1 MKNDNL
7 NYKDLNEAI
16 GTGNKILKL
25 SYAFLI
31 LALVAGGLYIL
42 RVLDVF
48 PLIGTILKV
57 MVPFFIGFIL
67 AWLLNPIVNKLTDKG
82 MKRSLAVG
90 LVYLMLAVIIYLF
103 CLAVIPS
110 LVTQLNEFAKSIPG
124 YIDSISDWVNN
135 VFTKLSRSTNIDMD
149 TVKINFITYV
159 ESFGTEIATDLPSN
173 LISVVQS
180 VVSGIGKFFIGVL
193 IGFYL
198 SLNFHNVNKLMM
210 SIVPVKFKK
219 EAEYLLGSI
228 SDVLYRFLNGTLWL
242 TVLLFVVSFIGFSI
256 IGLSTPILF
265 ALFCAITNL
274 IPYVGPYIGAVPA
287 ILVGYSQSTFI
298 GTAVLIFIVICQT
311 IDGNILN
318 PIVIG
323 KKTDLSP
330 ITVIISMLIFEYFFG
345 IIGMIIA
352 TPVAAIIKVIYVF
365 FDEKYNFFGYAK
377 DKSVK
382 KEISKVKLSK

>member
-103 CLAVIPS
+103 CLAIIPS

-124 YIDSISDWVNN
+124 YIDPISDWVNN

-219 EAEYLLGSI
+219 DAEYLLGSI

>member
-159 ESFGTEIATDLPSN
+159 ETFGTGIATNLPSN

-219 EAEYLLGSI
+219 DAEYLLGSI

>member
-1 MKNDNL
+1 MKKDKL
-7 NYKDLNEAI
+7 NVEELNEVI
-16 GTGNKILKL
+16 TTGNKIFKL
-25 SYAFLI
+25 CYAVLI
-31 LALVAGGLYIL
+31 ILLIAGGIYIL
-42 RVLDVF
+42 RALDVF
-48 PLIGTILKV
+48 PIIGTILNV
-57 MVPFFIGFIL
+57 MIPFFIGFIL
-67 AWLLNPIVNKLTDKG
+67 AWLLNPLVNKLTDKG

-90 LVYLMLAVIIYLF
+90 LVYLMLAVLLYLF

-110 LVTQLNEFAKSIPG
+110 LVTQLNEFAKSIPS
-124 YIDSISDWVNN
+124 YIDEISQWVNN

-149 TVKINFITYV
+149 IVKTNFLTYV
-159 ESFGTEIATDLPSN
+159 EDFGTDIATDLPSN
-173 LISVVQS
+173 LISIVQS
-180 VVSGIGKFFIGVL
+180 IVSGIGKFFIGVL

-210 SIVPVKFKK
+210 SIIPAKFKK
-219 EAEYLLGSI
+219 DAEVLISNI

-242 TVLLFVVSFIGFSI
+242 TVLLFVVSFIGFGL

-298 GTAVLIFIVICQT
+298 GTAVLIFIVVCQT

-330 ITVIISMLIFEYFFG
+330 VTVIISMLIFEYFFG

-352 TPVAAIIKVIYVF
+352 TPIAAILKVIYVF

-377 DKSVK
+377 EQSAK